1 MCMEYSAGMTS
12 RPFWYIESKKTAKYM
27 LEGLDKEAIRRKVI
41 DENIYQAPSKER
53 ADHMFNSIYRRLL
66 SLDTFLINKIASS
79 DVLTSKV
86 MLMFGIMKTD
96 RLFFEFMYEVFRE
109 KLLLGDYLIKD
120 RDINVFFSSKV
131 TQSDDVIAKWTEN
144 TIRKMKSSYMR
155 ILFEAGL
162 IISSSE
168 ERKITPISL
177 DYKICEH
184 LKENGMAAYLYS
196 VMGEH

>member
-27 LEGLDKEAIRRKVI
+27 LVGLDKEAIRKKVI

-53 ADHMFNSIYRRLL
+53 ADHMFNSIYRRLI
-66 SLDTFLINKIASS
+66 SLDTFLINKIAFS

-96 RLFFEFMYEVFRE
+96 RLFFEFMYEIFRE

-131 TQSDDVIAKWTEN
+131 TQSDVIAKWTEN

-155 ILFEAGL
+155 ILFEVGL

-177 DYKICEH
+177 DYKISEH
-184 LKENGMAAYLYS
+184 LKESGMAAYLYS
-196 VMGEH
+196 VTGEH

>member
-12 RPFWYIESKKTAKYM
+12 RPFWYIESKKTAKCM
-27 LEGLDKEAIRRKVI
+27 LEGLDKEAIRKKVI

-53 ADHMFNSIYRRLL
+53 ADHMFNSIYRRLI
-66 SLDTFLINKIASS
+66 SLDTFLINKIAHS

-96 RLFFEFMYEVFRE
+96 RLFFEFMYEIFRE

-131 TQSDDVIAKWTEN
+131 TQSDVIAKWTEN

-155 ILFEAGL
+155 ILFEVGL
-162 IISSSE
+162 ISSSSK
-168 ERKITPISL
+168 ERKVTPISL

-184 LKENGMAAYLYS
+184 LKESGMAGYLYS